1 MTLKPMSD
9 QSINHAR
16 EFVRTAELPAPPAI
30 DPHATRSGRTR
41 GDVAMAQASVVGS
54 DVIAFADLVT
64 PEERQDIVNAS
75 LLAQLVARRKVAE
88 PRTLSD
94 VRAWYDAYFDVLTNV
109 GFVLQHRDF
118 AEYRKDSQ
126 SFEAHNAILDVAA
139 VLLAGSPG
147 ALLLVRSTLEALQ
160 QLSAD
165 SPWITLFNRESQ
177 SANTA
182 RFQVSLV
189 ERDANA
195 QLLLSLIAFGLEAE
209 RNVTQV
215 LFFKFRRNEVTL
227 HHYAG
232 KVAIN
237 GPLLAAIRGEMA
249 GRLVAY
255 ANDYIKGLPAL

>member
-1 MTLKPMSD
+1 MSD
-9 QSINHAR
+9 QSINQAR
-16 EFVRTAELPAPPAI
+16 EFVRTAELPAPPPSDVHI
-30 DPHATRSGRTR
+30 TRSADRR
-41 GDVAMAQASVVGS
+41 GDAVTAHASVVGS

-64 PEERQDIVNAS
+64 PEERQDIANAS
-75 LLAQLVARRKVAE
+75 LLAQLLARKKVAE

-94 VRAWYDAYFDVLTNV
+94 VRAWYDAYFDVLSTV

-126 SFEAHNAILDVAA
+126 SFEAHHAILDVAA

-147 ALLLVRSTLEALQ
+147 ALLLVRSTLQALQ
-160 QLSAD
+160 QMSAD

-189 ERDANA
+189 ERAANA

-227 HHYAG
+227 HHHAG
-232 KVAIN
+232 KAAIN
-237 GPLLAAIRGEMA
+237 APLLAAIRGELA

-255 ANDYIKGLPAL
+255 ADDYIKGLPAL